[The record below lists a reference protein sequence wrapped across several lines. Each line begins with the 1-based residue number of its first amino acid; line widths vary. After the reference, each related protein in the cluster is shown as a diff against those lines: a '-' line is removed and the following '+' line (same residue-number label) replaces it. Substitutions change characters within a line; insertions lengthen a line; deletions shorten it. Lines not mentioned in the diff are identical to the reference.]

1 MYQNPCVN
9 VKTVLGE
16 WEKALLLS
24 VTLTTS
30 ATSAAKNLP
39 PNNTRMTSALV
50 SCSGRVL
57 QDTFSVYSHPSIYHH
72 LTRICQFDLS
82 GITYNER
89 PVVLAVGIA
98 HTYALNPADTSN
110 FC

>member
-1 MYQNPCVN
+1 MYQNKCVN

-16 WEKALLLS
+16 CEKAVLLS
-24 VTLTTS
+24 MDS
-30 ATSAAKNLP
+30 PYTSAARNLT
-39 PNNTRMTSALV
+39 PNNTRVTSAPV

-57 QDTFSVYSHPSIYHH
+57 QDTFSVYCHPSIYHH

-89 PVVLAVGIA
+89 PVVLAVVIA
-98 HTYALNPADTSN
+98 HT
-110 FC
+110 